1 MQTCSV
7 QERAS
12 MPGLL
17 DPAAIERLRSTET
30 TSFDRLFIDLMTRHH
45 RGAVKMAD
53 TQLRYGSDLRLRMMA
68 HAIRHGQQGE
78 IALMHGVQGGK
89 AVSIGVRNM
98 ISDNVNP
105 APSSGVQ

>member
-1 MQTCSV
+1 
-7 QERAS
+7 
-12 MPGLL
+12 
-17 DPAAIERLRSTET
+17 
-30 TSFDRLFIDLMTRHH
+30 
-45 RGAVKMAD
+45 MAD